1 MRPCLHSHIPL
12 VAVNEMTR
20 LAVLHSLRVL
30 DSAPEAEFDEV
41 VALAANASGCPM
53 NFISLVADTRQW
65 FKVRSMYH
73 GLVLFMYR
81 YSMCGKP
88 KLTVAHAG

>member
-1 MRPCLHSHIPL
+1 MQIPL

-41 VALAANASGCPM
+41 VAVAANVTRCPM
-53 NFISLVADTRQW
+53 NLISLVADTRQW
-65 FKVRSMYH
+65 FKVRWIYLR
-73 GLVLFMYR
+73 LVLLIR
-81 YSMCGKP
+81 KYSP
-88 KLTVAHAG
+88 KRTVC